1 MQTAVAEASM
11 ELLEAGLGERLR
23 VVSLGE
29 GKRCR
34 RKLCSLGMHPGCEV
48 ELVQCPKGGGECGCC
63 IVACGKDRIAI
74 GKCMA
79 DKIRVEKVV

>member
-1 MQTAVAEASM
+1 MQTAIADMSM
-11 ELLEAGLGERLR
+11 DLLKAGLGERLR

-34 RKLCSLGMHPGCEV
+34 RKLCSLGVRPGCEL
-48 ELVQCPKGGGECGCC
+48 ELVQCPKGRGECGCC

-74 GKCMA
+74 GKGMA
-79 DKIRVEKVV
+79 EKIMVEKVV